1 MATLEFE
8 KTYRCNVCGKEVVVT
23 KFGAGTLVCCGKQM
37 ELQETI
43 GTTVNVADI
52 D

>member
-1 MATLEFE
+1 MVAIEFE
-8 KTYRCNVCGKEVVVT
+8 KTYKCTVCGKEVVVT
-23 KFGAGTLVCCGKQM
+23 KEGAGTLVCCGKEM

-43 GTTVNVADI
+43 STTVNVADI